1 MAKQA
6 HTYNEDARRRIRRAV
21 ERTEHAPPA
30 ANVPP
35 LPAGR
40 CAPVGQDPPWMYGEI
55 ATTWTAADGNT
66 LSIYPCDEDGGNAI
80 RDTWAKKTIYIRLP
94 RTATWADGVGLT
106 AETVVAYLPYYD
118 KTLGEMRGVLYPPP
132 AFSAGMIMMWSGT
145 PANLPGGWALCDG
158 GTYCT
163 ICGAAK
169 PCASHPTA
177 PTYTT
182 VDLRGRFIVGYYKD
196 GYPGQG
202 QCGCECCLETGF
214 MGSIGDYST
223 IGSKGGIAWHG
234 YGRYKWDDN
243 VWRRNYHPDHKDHTH
258 AICGAPFHE
267 GDGPWAPATVWG
279 STGYEQVCGADA
291 DLRHGGIFNAW
302 PGPTDA
308 PLSPTGE
315 AHTYA
320 DTDNRPPYF
329 VLAFIERIR

>member
-30 ANVPP
+30 ANAPP
-35 LPAGR
+35 LSAGR

-55 ATTWTAADGNT
+55 VTTWTAADGNT
-66 LSIYPCDEDGGNAI
+66 LTIYPCDEDGGNAI

-132 AFSAGMIMMWSGT
+132 AFSAGMIMMWSGA

-163 ICGAAK
+163 VCGAAK
-169 PCASHPTA
+169 PCATHPTA

-182 VDLRGRFIVGYYKD
+182 IDLRGRFIVGYYKD
-196 GYPGQG
+196 GYRHSESTAGN
-202 QCGCECCLETGF
+202 L
-214 MGSIGDYST
+214 GSVDDYDAIGE
-223 IGSKGGIAWHG
+223 KGGFAWHG
-234 YGRYKWDDN
+234 YGEYAADGGN
-243 VWRRNYHPDHKDHTH
+243 VRNNHPMHGGYNLLAADEFLSVDVN
-258 AICGAPFHE
+258 
-267 GDGPWAPATVWG
+267 GDGLTANATKYG
-279 STGYEQVCGADA
+279 STTICEDETGAFE
-291 DLRHGGIFNAW
+291 HGGIFNKW
-302 PGPTDA
+302 TTYKPPVGPPYD
-308 PLSPTGE
+308 
-315 AHTYA
+315 YM
-320 DTDNRPPYF
+320 DTDNRPPYY